1 MTHFQ
6 TLVVPI
12 IASIL
17 IGHWIK
23 LYFDREN
30 RMSPRPDPSSFSDS
44 SQIRTT
50 TLNIVL
56 TADLKSAVLSGH
68 VDIAFKRVNKECK
81 SLVLDCKDLDI
92 SRILDQASGEE
103 LEYVV
108 GDKFKEFGS
117 PLTISLKPSTNGVT
131 VHYKTSPTAS
141 GVQVLSPDQTF
152 GEHPYLFTQNQ
163 AIHARSIVPCQDTP
177 GIKTPYTAELT
188 VDKPLVAVMS
198 AVSVRSE
205 ESESTTTYFFNQK
218 IPIPAYLLAIVIGD
232 IVSQDI
238 SPRVRVWSEKANI
251 DKCYSEFEDTE
262 TILKAAEEVAGEYV
276 WGRYDLLVLP
286 PSFPYGGMENPCL
299 TFVTPTLLAGDKSL
313 VNVVAHEIAHSW
325 TGNLVTNANWEHFW
339 LNEGFTV
346 FLERKI
352 LAKLAGPEE
361 GEAVREGAHMMGL
374 NSLKYAIEVFGKD
387 NPLTA
392 LNVNLDGVDPDDA
405 FSSVPYEKGSTF
417 LFYLETLVGGPA
429 VFDPFL
435 RSYIAEHA
443 YKSITSEVFVGYF
456 KSHFPN
462 VEVDWR
468 GWLTT
473 PGMPLVIPKY
483 DDSRQQKSI
492 EVAKAWSNGDISEKE
507 RESLSSK
514 QVISTLTLLHTYDD
528 VTLDT
533 VKQLDSTFHFG
544 DSQNAEILFAWC
556 RVCIKAR
563 YSPIVSKALNFVTTQ
578 GRMKFVRPIFRDLF
592 SWKEYSQ
599 HAIDVFERKKSF
611 YHNICR
617 SMVEKDIQAHQANA

>member
-1 MTHFQ
+1 
-6 TLVVPI
+6 
-12 IASIL
+12 
-17 IGHWIK
+17 
-23 LYFDREN
+23 
-30 RMSPRPDPSSFSDS
+30 MSNRPDPSSFSDS

-50 TLNIVL
+50 SLNIVL
-56 TADLKSAVLSGH
+56 TADLKTAVLSGH
-68 VDIAFKRVNKECK
+68 VDITFVRVNKDCET
-81 SLVLDCKDLDI
+81 LVLDSKELDI
-92 SRILDQASGEE
+92 SSITDQTSGEE
-103 LEYVV
+103 LEYSV
-108 GDKFKEFGS
+108 GDKFKDFGS
-117 PLTISLKPSTNGVT
+117 PLSISLKPTTNGIT
-131 VHYKTSPTAS
+131 VHYKTSPKAS
-141 GVQVLSPDQTF
+141 GVQVLTPDQTF

-177 GIKTPYTAELT
+177 GVKTPYTAELT
-188 VDKPLVAVMS
+188 VEKPLVAVMS
-198 AVSVRSE
+198 AVSVRSQE
-205 ESESTTTYFFNQK
+205 TDTTTTYFFNQK
-218 IPIPAYLLAIVIGD
+218 IPIPSYLLAIVIGD
-232 IVSQDI
+232 IVSRDI
-238 SPRVRVWSEKANI
+238 SSRVRVWSERTNI
-251 DKCYSEFEDTE
+251 DKCYNEFEDTE
-262 TILKAAEEVAGEYV
+262 KMLNAAEKVAGEYV

-352 LAKLAGPEE
+352 LKELADPEE
-361 GEAVREGAHMMGL
+361 GEAVRQAAHLHGL
-374 NSLKYAIEVFGKD
+374 NDLKYAIEVFGED

-417 LFYLETLVGGPA
+417 LFYLETLVGGPS

-443 YKSITSEVFVGYF
+443 YKSITSEVFVNYF
-456 KSHFPN
+456 KAHFPS
-462 VEVDWR
+462 VELDFEK
-468 GWLTT
+468 WLKT

-483 DDSRQQKSI
+483 DDSLQQKSMQ
-492 EVAKAWSNGDISEKE
+492 VAKAWSNGDISEKDLD
-507 RESLSSK
+507 SLSST
-514 QVISTLTLLHTYDD
+514 QVISALTLLHSYDN
-528 VTLDT
+528 VTVDT
-533 VKQLDSTFHFG
+533 VKQLESSFHFG
-544 DSQNAEILFAWC
+544 DSQNSEILFAWC

-563 YSPIVSKALNFVTTQ
+563 YAPIVERALEFVTTQ

-592 SWKEYSQ
+592 SWKEYRE
-599 HAIDVFERKKSF
+599 HAIKVFEKNKMF

-617 SMVEKDIQAHQANA
+617 SMVEKDILAHQGNA